1 MWQGAVKRLCNRSK
15 SCHVRKVARL
25 LAQAL
30 NYRGIEWGLGWAFIR
45 DANGQNA
52 FSNLSRYETAIER
65 GLYKALHELQRLQ
78 ADRAPG
84 GSIQPP
90 LAVDV
95 DAPEIPSG
103 ISERLALFGNNRI

>member
-1 MWQGAVKRLCNRSK
+1 LLLPGGFTGFCPWKRQE
-15 SCHVRKVARL
+15 A
-25 LAQAL
+25 AIYGEEGF

-52 FSNLSRYETAIER
+52 FSNLSRYETATER

-78 ADRAPG
+78 ADRAPA
-84 GSIQPP
+84 GSIPP
-90 LAVDV
+90 PVAVDV

-103 ISERLALFGNNRI
+103 ISGAFGFVWQ

>member
-1 MWQGAVKRLCNRSK
+1 LLLPGGFTGFCPWKRQE
-15 SCHVRKVARL
+15 A
-25 LAQAL
+25 AIYGEEGF

-52 FSNLSRYETAIER
+52 FSNLSRYETATER

-78 ADRAPG
+78 ADRAPA
-84 GSIQPP
+84 GSIPP
-90 LAVDV
+90 PVAVDV
-95 DAPEIPSG
+95 DAPEIPEG

>member
-1 MWQGAVKRLCNRSK
+1 VEAAIYEEERF
-15 SCHVRKVARL
+15 
-25 LAQAL
+25 

-78 ADRAPG
+78 ADRAPA
-84 GSIQPP
+84 GSIPP
-90 LAVDV
+90 PVAVDV
-95 DAPEIPSG
+95 DAPEIPEG